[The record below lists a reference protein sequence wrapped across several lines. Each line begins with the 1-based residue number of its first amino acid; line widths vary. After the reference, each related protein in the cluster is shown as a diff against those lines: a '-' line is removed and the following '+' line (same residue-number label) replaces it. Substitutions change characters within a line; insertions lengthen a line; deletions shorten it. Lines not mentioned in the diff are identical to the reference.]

1 MTAGVLGEMTVFKK
15 LGLAVVMLISMNAVA
30 SNQFTAER
38 ITERVAPAAAPC
50 VEGQECKDAA
60 PAVAVVAPVAV
71 KAPSAK
77 ETYDAKCFACHG
89 TGAAGAPKLGDKEA
103 WVSRVAQGTDALY
116 EHALSGFNA
125 MPPKG
130 ACMDCSDDSIKAV
143 VDYMVENAK

>member
-1 MTAGVLGEMTVFKK
+1 MRVGVLGKMTLFKK
-15 LGLAVVMLISMNAVA
+15 LGLAVVMLISINAVA

-38 ITERVAPAAAPC
+38 IAERVAPAATPC

-60 PAVAVVAPVAV
+60 PVVAAAPVAA
-71 KAPSAK
+71 KAPSGK
-77 ETYDAKCFACHG
+77 ETYDVKCFACHG

-103 WVSRVAQGTDALY
+103 WAPRVAQGIDALY
-116 EHALSGFNA
+116 EHALIGFNA

-130 ACMDCSDDSIKAV
+130 ACMDCSDDVIKGV

>member
-1 MTAGVLGEMTVFKK
+1 MTVFKK
-15 LGLAVVMLISMNAVA
+15 LGLALVMLISMNAVA
-30 SNQFTAER
+30 SNQFTADR

-60 PAVAVVAPVAV
+60 PVVVVVAPVAV

-77 ETYDAKCFACHG
+77 GTYDVKCFACHG

-103 WVSRVAQGTDALY
+103 WAPRVAQGIDTLY

-125 MPPKG
+125 MPAKG
-130 ACMDCSDDSIKAV
+130 ACSDCSDDSIKAV
-143 VDYMVENAK
+143 VNYMVENAK